1 MNATAQHALEQ
12 LYEASRMAS
21 LPAAAHDACQQ
32 YRQMIVNALNELD
45 LMREALARKQHG
57 DS

>member
-1 MNATAQHALEQ
+1 MNVTLQQALEQ
-12 LYEASRMAS
+12 LYEASRLANM
-21 LPAAAHDACQQ
+21 PAAAHEACTH
-32 YRQMIVNALNELD
+32 YRQMIANALTELD